1 MCVES
6 GMKTQMLKLTIKS
19 NISSLEK
26 TKLTLNAII
35 ENDDLK
41 KENDFSANDYA
52 KAALINID
60 RTINALNQKLQT
72 LI

>member
-6 GMKTQMLKLTIKS
+6 GMKTQMLKMTIK
-19 NISSLEK
+19 NHICSLEK
-26 TKLTLNAII
+26 TKFSLNAII

-41 KENDFSANDYA
+41 KENDFSANDFA

-72 LI
+72 LV